1 MIIWTLNLTLS
12 VRVLPDAMRADF
24 KVMKEVATIT
34 RVTPEARAENI
45 RKFVDRV
52 TSNPEAYKLLRDWG
66 LSIDKSGTIP
76 LEARVLDP
84 ETLFFAPG
92 RREVIGPKGDWN
104 RSATSSV
111 LTPVPLKKWAV
122 VFWDKNKT
130 QVQAFCKYFF

>member
-1 MIIWTLNLTLS
+1 
-12 VRVLPDAMRADF
+12 MRADF

-45 RKFVDRV
+45 RKFVNRV

-130 QVQAFCKYFF
+130 QVQAFCNCFF